1 MSRVPPANST
11 SHIHTPGQTQYNMR
25 MPLNLGGRNI
35 PPSAMRQAR
44 SYQTGH
50 HQVTQSRKTH
60 ALRCPGVK
68 YADGNSN
75 YHGRGKP
82 KEKPLF
88 ERVPKLANVPGTA
101 GEENLAI
108 QDKTS
113 TLKPT
118 TSNRSTRKGSRG
130 YGRAPRVKPSR
141 IIPATVAKHHR
152 LMLTVTC
159 LAYPLPGGYTRLQSA
174 SRRRQSNSGIPREF
188 PATKPKRKPQN
199 TEGQHSK
206 SSRSDDF

>member
-1 MSRVPPANST
+1 
-11 SHIHTPGQTQYNMR
+11 

-130 YGRAPRVKPSR
+130 YGRAPRVKPR
-141 IIPATVAKHHR
+141 QILPATVVKHHR
-152 LMLTVTC
+152 LKLTVTC
-159 LAYPLPGGYTRLQSA
+159 LAYPSPVTIQD
-174 SRRRQSNSGIPREF
+174 SRALVDDSNPTPEYRPNSQQRYRNANIKTQKANTPKALAATVARRS
-188 PATKPKRKPQN
+188 
-199 TEGQHSK
+199 
-206 SSRSDDF
+206 

>member
-11 SHIHTPGQTQYNMR
+11 SHTHTPEQTQYNMR

-50 HQVTQSRKTH
+50 HQVTQSRKTQ

-118 TSNRSTRKGSRG
+118 TSNRSARKGYRG
-130 YGRAPRVKPSR
+130 YGRALVDDGSPTLEYRANSR
-141 IIPATVAKHHR
+141 PPNRNANPKTQKANTPKALAATI
-152 LMLTVTC
+152 
-159 LAYPLPGGYTRLQSA
+159 
-174 SRRRQSNSGIPREF
+174 SRRS
-188 PATKPKRKPQN
+188 
-199 TEGQHSK
+199 
-206 SSRSDDF
+206 